1 MSKSHL
7 SPGHLT
13 CSNFGTPIWLVAL
26 AQSWPLFPLS
36 TSQEPPVATCTHI
49 PYTSMGLLPRV
60 PLLDPYTL
68 LGGSH
73 CSCYYP
79 SWGGTREA
87 QELFMSYTA
96 IRARAEAR
104 ILDSLFLKWQSFPN
118 VSGFQTFFQ
127 SSFLPT
133 IYSVMQL
140 FADLLNPMKSH
151 AGPIKH

>member
-1 MSKSHL
+1 MPPTTL
-7 SPGHLT
+7 GHP
-13 CSNFGTPIWLVAL
+13 FGWL
-26 AQSWPLFPLS
+26 
-36 TSQEPPVATCTHI
+36 H
-49 PYTSMGLLPRV
+49 LPRAGLCSLCPPHRSPPWPHAPTYLTPPWAYFPGS

-118 VSGFQTFFQ
+118 ISGFQTFFQ

-151 AGPIKH
+151 TGPIKH